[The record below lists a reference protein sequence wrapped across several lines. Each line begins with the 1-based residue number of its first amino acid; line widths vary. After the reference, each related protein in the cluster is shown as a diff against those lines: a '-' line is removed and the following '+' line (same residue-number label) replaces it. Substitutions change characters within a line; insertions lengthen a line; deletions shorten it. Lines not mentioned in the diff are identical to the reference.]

1 MLGREVLIVEDD
13 PRFSVLIEGMLQ
25 SASFAVRCAG
35 GGASALALAAE
46 HRPDIAVVDLGLP
59 DCDGIDLVR
68 QLAESSSAP
77 ILVLTGARSSAEVL
91 AAIRAGAAG
100 FLFKEDL
107 VRRLIPAIDDLLE
120 GGAPLSA
127 AAAKVL
133 MAEVRGKSETRPEI
147 AQHESLERLTA
158 REHEVLAAMARGLTY
173 DQVGMALDVS
183 GNTIRTHVRRIYQKL
198 GAATRTEAVLA
209 AMQRGILQ
217 PSPDGPDRP
226 LSDLVTRARGMG

>member
-1 MLGREVLIVEDD
+1 MVGNEVLIVEDD
-13 PRFSVLIEGMLQ
+13 PRFSVLIEGMLV
-25 SASFAVRCAG
+25 SASFAVRCASG
-35 GGASALALAAE
+35 GISALALAAE

-68 QLAESSSAP
+68 QLAASGGAP
-77 ILVLTGARSSAEVL
+77 ILVLTGVRSTAEVV

-107 VRRLIPAIDDLLE
+107 VRRLVPAIDDLLE

-133 MAEVRGKSETRPEI
+133 MAEVRGNSETRAEI
-147 AQHESLERLTA
+147 AQHESFERLTA
-158 REHEVLAAMARGLTY
+158 REHEVLAQLARGLTY

-183 GNTIRTHVRRIYQKL
+183 GNTVRTHVRRIYQKL

-209 AMQRGILQ
+209 AVQHGILQ
-217 PSPDGPDRP
+217 PRANGPDRP
-226 LSDLVTRARGMG
+226 SRDLVTRGRGMG